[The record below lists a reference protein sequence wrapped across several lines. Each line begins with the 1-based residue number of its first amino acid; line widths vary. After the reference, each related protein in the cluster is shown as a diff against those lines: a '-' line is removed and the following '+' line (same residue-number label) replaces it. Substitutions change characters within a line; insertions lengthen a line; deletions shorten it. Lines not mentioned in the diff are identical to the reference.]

1 MTSCILYRMEHW
13 NGLILNPL
21 KIINE
26 RASLVPAAAVIP
38 ALKAYIV
45 IAAVKK
51 LVVGFESLEAVLLV
65 SDCTPRLFRWF
76 ALVAFTG
83 SLGSW
88 HTYLE

>member
-1 MTSCILYRMEHW
+1 MTSSILYRIEHW

-38 ALKAYIV
+38 ALMAYIV

-51 LVVGFESLEAVLLV
+51 LVVGSVPMCVVSPSGLLL
-65 SDCTPRLFRWF
+65 C
-76 ALVAFTG
+76 LVCVGFPAW
-83 SLGSW
+83 L
-88 HTYLE
+88 

>member
-1 MTSCILYRMEHW
+1 MTSSILYRIEHW

-38 ALKAYIV
+38 ALKVYIP

-51 LVVGFESLEAVLLV
+51 LVVGSPPQDVV
-65 SDCTPRLFRWF
+65 RL
-76 ALVAFTG
+76 
-83 SLGSW
+83 
-88 HTYLE
+88 